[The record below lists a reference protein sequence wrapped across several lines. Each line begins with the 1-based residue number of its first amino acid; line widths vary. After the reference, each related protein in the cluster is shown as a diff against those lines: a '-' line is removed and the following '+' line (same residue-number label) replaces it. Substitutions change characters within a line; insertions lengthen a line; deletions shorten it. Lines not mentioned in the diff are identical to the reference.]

1 MRYLSQM
8 LRSSLFLAALLAVAL
23 PACGAP
29 ARAPSPLRNDT
40 ATVASAGPS
49 IRSIDWMN
57 RVYTSGAGGQPY
69 QVENGEYEYA
79 YDEDGNL
86 VAPDYQPA
94 DPDAFVER
102 GYFSVTPP
110 EFGDLTGDGAEE
122 AVIVTLESTGGTGRF
137 SGIDVYTMQGGK
149 EVVLGG
155 IPGGDRG
162 DGGIAGVRIEGG
174 VVVVDR
180 MKSLDTDGACCPSR
194 LVHERW
200 TWNGAAFVED
210 EAARSE
216 DDFAE

>member
-86 VAPDYQPA
+86 VAPDSSRPIPTRSSSA
-94 DPDAFVER
+94 ATSRSPR
-102 GYFSVTPP
+102 PSSVTSPATAP
-110 EFGDLTGDGAEE
+110 
-122 AVIVTLESTGGTGRF
+122 R
-137 SGIDVYTMQGGK
+137 
-149 EVVLGG
+149 
-155 IPGGDRG
+155 R
-162 DGGIAGVRIEGG
+162 R
-174 VVVVDR
+174 
-180 MKSLDTDGACCPSR
+180 
-194 LVHERW
+194 
-200 TWNGAAFVED
+200 
-210 EAARSE
+210 
-216 DDFAE
+216 